1 MYKTQKRH
9 SANGNHKQTKKLQL
23 IYHLFKEAQEPLRLG
38 LTLLVV
44 PLLFIG
50 LLSEEIQDGIIF
62 FLLFLGEG
70 VGGLAMAE
78 VEGSDICER
87 LAAEVLAGDEV
98 STIS

>member
-1 MYKTQKRH
+1 M
-9 SANGNHKQTKKLQL
+9 
-23 IYHLFKEAQEPLRLG
+23 
-38 LTLLVV
+38 V

-70 VGGLAMAE
+70 GLAMAE
-78 VEGSDICER
+78 VEGSDICEL
-87 LAAEVLAGDEV
+87 LAAEVLAGDEG